1 MSQIIIIGNGI
12 TGTTVARHVRK
23 RSDQPITIISG
34 ESDYFFSRTALM
46 YIYMGHMKYEHTKP
60 YEDDFW
66 KKNEIQLRRG
76 LVERIVPAEKQIY
89 LKNGEAMKYDKLVI
103 ATGSVYQTFGWP
115 GQNLQGVQGLFSLQD
130 LELMERNTK
139 SVKRAV
145 IVGGGL
151 IGIEMAEMLISRGIH
166 VTFLVREKSYWD
178 NILPAEESDMINRHI
193 RAHHVDLRLN
203 TELQEIRGNDKGRVD
218 AIVTKSGE
226 VIPCEFVGLTVGVK
240 PNIEFLRSSG
250 IPLNRGVLINQ
261 FLETPI
267 ADIYAAGDCAE
278 FIEPKPAHPKIEQ
291 LWYTG
296 RMQGEAL
303 ARVLTGERQA
313 YDRGIWFNSAKFF
326 DIEYQTYGV
335 VPNVPRDGEEH
346 LWWEHP
352 DGQHGIR
359 IVFRKDNRIVIG
371 FNLMGIRYRQNV
383 CQRWIKESRTIDYV
397 LQNLGEANCDPEFF
411 MQYEPH
417 IIAEYNRKYPEQNLL
432 LQVQRGLHFIVR

>member
-1 MSQIIIIGNGI
+1 
-12 TGTTVARHVRK
+12 
-23 RSDQPITIISG
+23 
-34 ESDYFFSRTALM
+34 
-46 YIYMGHMKYEHTKP
+46 
-60 YEDDFW
+60 
-66 KKNEIQLRRG
+66 
-76 LVERIVPAEKQIY
+76 
-89 LKNGEAMKYDKLVI
+89 
-103 ATGSVYQTFGWP
+103 
-115 GQNLQGVQGLFSLQD
+115 
-130 LELMERNTK
+130 
-139 SVKRAV
+139 
-145 IVGGGL
+145 
-151 IGIEMAEMLISRGIH
+151 
-166 VTFLVREKSYWD
+166 
-178 NILPAEESDMINRHI
+178 
-193 RAHHVDLRLN
+193 
-203 TELQEIRGNDKGRVD
+203 
-218 AIVTKSGE
+218 
-226 VIPCEFVGLTVGVK
+226 
-240 PNIEFLRSSG
+240 
-250 IPLNRGVLINQ
+250 
-261 FLETPI
+261 
-267 ADIYAAGDCAE
+267 
-278 FIEPKPAHPKIEQ
+278 
-291 LWYTG
+291 
-296 RMQGEAL
+296 L